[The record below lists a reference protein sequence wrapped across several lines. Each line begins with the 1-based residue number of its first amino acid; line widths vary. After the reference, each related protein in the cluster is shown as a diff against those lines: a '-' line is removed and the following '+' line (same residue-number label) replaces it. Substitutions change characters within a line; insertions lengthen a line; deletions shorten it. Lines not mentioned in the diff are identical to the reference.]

1 MQRTWRVVCLAW
13 LLCTVGTAVIV
24 ACTVGTAA
32 AADWRQFRGPG
43 GQGISSEKGLPT
55 EWSSRKNI
63 RWKTPLVGPGTS
75 SPVTVGDRIYLT
87 CYTGYAL
94 SAEAPG
100 KMEDLRRHLVCIA
113 LGDGKI
119 LWTKQFDPKLP
130 EHIYAGEGSYHG
142 YSSSTPTSDGEHLFV
157 FFGKSGVFCF
167 DLDGNEIWH
176 TSVGDGIDRWGSAT
190 SPVLMQNVVIINAS
204 VESGAIVALDKVT
217 GKEVWRAPGIKSA
230 WNTPILVQTP
240 PVGLEL
246 VVAVRDRIVALN
258 PVTGKELWN
267 AEGIHRYVCPSLVD
281 HDGVVYAIGG
291 GHTSLAVRAG
301 GRGVVTKTHV
311 LWRVNKGSN
320 VPSPIYADGHLFWAS
335 EKGALIH
342 CQNAETGKFEYSH
355 RISPDPG
362 LIYASPLLADGK
374 LYYVSQHNG
383 TYVLAAEPKF
393 KLLAHNTF
401 EDDTSRANASI
412 AVVNG
417 ELLLRTDQALYCIA
431 NR

>member
-1 MQRTWRVVCLAW
+1 MSSKQAIEAEARGCATSYLNGTGRRAEVLHWRVVCLAW
-13 LLCTVGTAVIV
+13 LLCSVG
-24 ACTVGTAA
+24 TVGTAA

-55 EWSSRKNI
+55 EWSSHKNI

-94 SAEAPG
+94 DAQAPG
-100 KMEDLRRHLVCIA
+100 KMEDLRRHLVCLA

-130 EHIYAGEGSYHG
+130 EHVYAGEGSYHG
-142 YSSSTPTSDGEHLFV
+142 YSSSTPTSDGERLFV
-157 FFGKSGVFCF
+157 FFGKSGVYCF
-167 DLDGNEIWH
+167 DLAGNEIWH

-190 SPVLMQNVVIINAS
+190 SPVLFQNLVIINAS
-204 VESGAIVALDKVT
+204 VESGAIVALDKAT

-230 WNTPILVQTP
+230 WNTPILVQTEP
-240 PVGLEL
+240 HGVEL
-246 VVAVRDRIVALN
+246 VVAVRDRIVSLN
-258 PVTGKELWN
+258 PETGKELWN

-291 GHTSLAVRAG
+291 GRTSLAVRAG
-301 GRGVVTKTHV
+301 GHGDVTKTHV

-335 EKGALIH
+335 EKGAAALSERRDREVRVQPPH
-342 CQNAETGKFEYSH
+342 FARSGPDLRLPAACRRQAVLRFPAQRDLRAGGRAEVQVARPQYF
-355 RISPDPG
+355 
-362 LIYASPLLADGK
+362 
-374 LYYVSQHNG
+374 
-383 TYVLAAEPKF
+383 
-393 KLLAHNTF
+393 
-401 EDDTSRANASI
+401 
-412 AVVNG
+412 
-417 ELLLRTDQALYCIA
+417 
-431 NR
+431 

>member
-1 MQRTWRVVCLAW
+1 MQRNWRVVCLAW
-13 LLCTVGTAVIV
+13 LL
-24 ACTVGTAA
+24 CTVGTAA

-43 GQGISSEKGLPT
+43 GQGVSSEKGLPT
-55 EWSSRKNI
+55 EWSSQKNI

-94 SAEAPG
+94 DPQAPG
-100 KMEDLRRHLVCIA
+100 KMEDLRRHVVCLA
-113 LGDGKI
+113 LSDGKI

-130 EHIYAGEGSYHG
+130 EHKYAGEGAYHG
-142 YSSSTPTSDGEHLFV
+142 YASSTPTSDGERLFV

-167 DLDGNEIWH
+167 DLDGNPIWH

-190 SPVLMQNVVIINAS
+190 SPVLFKNLLIVNAS
-204 VESGAIVALDKVT
+204 VESGAIVALDKTT
-217 GKEVWRAPGIKSA
+217 GKEVWRAPGIHSA
-230 WNTPILVQTP
+230 WNTPILVQTQP
-240 PVGLEL
+240 HGVEL
-246 VVAVRDRIVALN
+246 VVAVRDRILSLN
-258 PVTGKELWN
+258 PETGKELWN

-301 GRGVVTKTHV
+301 GQGDVTKTDG

-320 VPSPIYADGHLFWAS
+320 VPSPIYADGHLYWAS
-335 EKGALIH
+335 EKGALMH
-342 CQNAETGKFEYSH
+342 CQNAATGKFEYSH
-355 RISPDPG
+355 RVSPDPG

-383 TYVLAAEPKF
+383 TYVLAAGPKF
-393 KLLAHNTF
+393 ELLAHNTF
-401 EDDTSRANASI
+401 EDDSSRANASL

>member
-1 MQRTWRVVCLAW
+1 MQCKWRVACLAW
-13 LLCTVGTAVIV
+13 LLCAVGIA
-24 ACTVGTAA
+24 G

-43 GQGISSEKGLPT
+43 GQGVSSEKGLPT

-63 RWKTPLVGPGTS
+63 RWKTALVGPGTS

-87 CYTGYAL
+87 CYTGYGL
-94 SAEAPG
+94 DPQAPG
-100 KMEDLRRHLVCIA
+100 KMEDLRRHLVCLA
-113 LGDGKI
+113 LGDGKV

-130 EHIYAGEGSYHG
+130 EHKYAGEGSYHG
-142 YSSSTPTSDGEHLFV
+142 YSLSTPTSDGERLFV

-167 DLDGNEIWH
+167 DLDGNPIWH

-190 SPVLMQNVVIINAS
+190 SPVLFKNLLIVNAS
-204 VESGAIVALDKVT
+204 VESGAIVALDKTT
-217 GKEVWRAPGIKSA
+217 GKQVWHAPGIRSA
-230 WNTPILVQTP
+230 WNTPILVKTQP
-240 PVGLEL
+240 HGVEL
-246 VVAVRDRIVALN
+246 VVAVRDRILSLD
-258 PVTGKELWN
+258 PETGKELWD
-267 AEGIHRYVCPSLVD
+267 AEGIHRYVCPSLVA
-281 HDGVVYAIGG
+281 HDGIVYAIGG

-301 GRGVVTKTHV
+301 GRGDVTKTDG

-320 VPSPIYADGHLFWAS
+320 VPSPIYDDGHLYWAS

-383 TYVLAAEPKF
+383 TYVLAAGPKF
-393 KLLAHNTF
+393 QLLAHNTF
-401 EDDTSRANASI
+401 EDDSSRANASL